1 MFFFKINKSAQKGML
16 AMKCRFQ
23 WSLLEYNIHDQL
35 GLPLLMGI
43 EKGGGVF
50 NKTKENQVGML
61 NKPPN

>member
-43 EKGGGVF
+43 EKGGG
-50 NKTKENQVGML
+50 GI
-61 NKPPN
+61 